1 MSLNPFALEW
11 YPSPSSSPEGTSFIQ
26 QIAALDNLSLDDFYE
41 TDVTPAQL
49 EELEAT
55 ERWTQQQA
63 MLAEMD
69 EQQEQLQMVS

>member
-1 MSLNPFALEW
+1 M
-11 YPSPSSSPEGTSFIQ
+11 PSQ
-26 QIAALDNLSLDDFYE
+26 